1 MRDSLTC
8 DALSLT
14 LTRTQHFDLISFC
27 ALHQNGETA
36 LVCAADGGSVA
47 TAILL
52 LDRGADINQK
62 DTVSYNDSL
71 MQMSFATQC
80 QLI

>member
-1 MRDSLTC
+1 MLY
-8 DALSLT
+8 
-14 LTRTQHFDLISFC
+14 C
-27 ALHQNGETA
+27 AVERGFLEMVTI
-36 LVCAADGGSVA
+36 LLDGGSVA